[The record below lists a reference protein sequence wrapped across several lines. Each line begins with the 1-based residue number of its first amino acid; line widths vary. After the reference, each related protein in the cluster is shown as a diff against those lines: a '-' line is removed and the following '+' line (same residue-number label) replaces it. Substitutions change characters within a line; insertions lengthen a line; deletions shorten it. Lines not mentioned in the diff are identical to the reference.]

1 MTRYRCVDSQKSEG
15 FPVTAACAAAGVSTS
30 GYYDW
35 ANRQDR
41 PPTPTEVDEAAL
53 VERIK
58 ALFDASDGTYGVPR
72 MCRALRN
79 EDLNVNRKRVTRLM
93 RRHGLAGRAFR
104 RRVRTTIPT
113 GEEFF
118 IPDLV
123 GRAFAPGPTDA
134 AWCQDITYIPTGE
147 GWLYMAS
154 VLDIG
159 SRRLVGYAMADHMR
173 TELVTDALTAAINT
187 RGGAVTDVIAHADRG
202 TQYTSHEYLTF
213 CANNGLRPSVGRTG
227 VCYDNAVAE
236 SFWASLKR
244 ECLHTKPTF
253 ATRADARRA
262 IMRWVHWYNTGR
274 IHTTLGG
281 IPPVEWEHQYDQDSQ
296 AA

>member
-1 MTRYRCVDSQKSEG
+1 
-15 FPVTAACAAAGVSTS
+15 
-30 GYYDW
+30 
-35 ANRQDR
+35 
-41 PPTPTEVDEAAL
+41 
-53 VERIK
+53 
-58 ALFDASDGTYGVPR
+58 
-72 MCRALRN
+72 
-79 EDLNVNRKRVTRLM
+79 
-93 RRHGLAGRAFR
+93 
-104 RRVRTTIPT
+104 
-113 GEEFF
+113 
-118 IPDLV
+118 
-123 GRAFAPGPTDA
+123 
-134 AWCQDITYIPTGE
+134 
-147 GWLYMAS
+147 MAS

-187 RGGAVTDVIAHADRG
+187 LGGAVTDVIAHADRG

-227 VCYDNAVAE
+227 ICYDNAVAE

-253 ATRADARRA
+253 ATRAEARRA
-262 IMRWVHWYNTGR
+262 FMRWVHWYNTGR

-281 IPPVEWEHQYDQDSQ
+281 IPPVEWEHQYDRTSE

>member
-1 MTRYRCVDSQKSEG
+1 V
-15 FPVTAACAAAGVSTS
+15 
-30 GYYDW
+30 
-35 ANRQDR
+35 
-41 PPTPTEVDEAAL
+41 
-53 VERIK
+53 
-58 ALFDASDGTYGVPR
+58 VP
-72 MCRALRN
+72 
-79 EDLNVNRKRVTRLM
+79 
-93 RRHGLAGRAFR
+93 G
-104 RRVRTTIPT
+104 
-113 GEEFF
+113 
-118 IPDLV
+118 
-123 GRAFAPGPTDA
+123 
-134 AWCQDITYIPTGE
+134 TYIPTGE

-187 RGGAVTDVIAHADRG
+187 LGGAVTDVIAHADRG

-227 VCYDNAVAE
+227 ICYDNAVAE

-244 ECLHTKPTF
+244 ECLHAKPTF
-253 ATRADARRA
+253 ATRAEARRA

>member
-1 MTRYRCVDSQKSEG
+1 MVDPRNTRTSGVTMWRAGCGGSRTSGSEG
-15 FPVTAACAAAGVSTS
+15 GPEKPT
-30 GYYDW
+30 
-35 ANRQDR
+35 DR
-41 PPTPTEVDEAAL
+41 KID
-53 VERIK
+53 
-58 ALFDASDGTYGVPR
+58 
-72 MCRALRN
+72 RALRS
-79 EDLNVNRKRVTRLM
+79 D
-93 RRHGLAGRAFR
+93 
-104 RRVRTTIPT
+104 PY
-113 GEEFF
+113 
-118 IPDLV
+118 
-123 GRAFAPGPTDA
+123 
-134 AWCQDITYIPTGE
+134 TYIPTGE

-281 IPPVEWEHQYDQDSQ
+281 IPPVEWEHQYDRTSE